1 MTRIYDNRHLHMFF
15 WEDIVQEEF
24 QFRVNSM
31 STDNYDKSDKS
42 MTDVPESA
50 LITLISHTNML

>member
-42 MTDVPESA
+42 MTDVPESV